1 MRKSSTDVVSR
12 SVANSSMSSC
22 DSVSSSASA
31 TARLTTTRPSARL
44 TTTRPSAA
52 RLTTTRPASDRPA
65 LVTPHGAAKL
75 SRVKSAH
82 LNSAAKPMPL
92 PRRARPSLSTTQH
105 LNTGSEVKQT
115 SKPSAVRP
123 PGQSVICQSAASRQ
137 ATSGCKSS
145 RFQV

>member
-31 TARLTTTRPSARL
+31 TARLTTTRPS
-44 TTTRPSAA
+44 A

-137 ATSGCKSS
+137 ATNGCKSS